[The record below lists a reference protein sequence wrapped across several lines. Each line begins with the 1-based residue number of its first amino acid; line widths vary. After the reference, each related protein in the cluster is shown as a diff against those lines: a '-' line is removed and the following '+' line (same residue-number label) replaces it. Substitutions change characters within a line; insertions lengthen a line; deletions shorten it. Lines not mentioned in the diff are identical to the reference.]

1 MYRVPYTGVSMSVAL
16 VRLHVLIK
24 ILIGPY
30 LRVTLSIHDI
40 DFRAGLVAD
49 PSTSDMNTTCHNTM
63 AFLWLRVRVLAWIAV
78 SM

>member
-24 ILIGPY
+24 IFIGPY

-49 PSTSDMNTTCHNTM
+49 PSNLEEERRHQDSDHVEVVSQTT
-63 AFLWLRVRVLAWIAV
+63 
-78 SM
+78 